1 MIKTTCAL
9 LSLVLLAPPAQADVY
24 KCRQPDGSSVIS
36 NNPCGDGSK
45 TVKTVAID
53 TVSEANREQ
62 AEKNADRLEEYADKL
77 EARRLAQE
85 EAERKER
92 ERLAAI
98 AATTPVTIVQP
109 ASPPPPGYY
118 GGPTYILPPSRYPQP
133 RPQPQPQPQPQLQLQ
148 PNPII
153 PAPIE
158 PVLIT
163 PSTKPANI
171 YQVPGKYQ
179 SR

>member
-1 MIKTTCAL
+1 MNRYRLTAIALAL
-9 LSLVLLAPPAQADVY
+9 LSLTASADVY
-24 KCRQPDGSSVIS
+24 KCRQPDGTSVIS
-36 NNPCGDGSK
+36 NNPCSDGSK

-133 RPQPQPQPQPQLQLQ
+133 RPQPQLQPQ